1 MWRYYYTIAR
11 KLFKLP
17 GALLH
22 MDKMIDEYKKDP
34 GVYDEN
40 KYYDYV
46 RYVVDEMRTGGHIE
60 TKVFGLE
67 NLPKE
72 GGYVMYPNHEGKW
85 DVYGI
90 ISVHEKPM
98 TFVMDIK
105 KSNWIFIRQLVDMLK
120 GKRLDKE
127 NNRQAMTIIN
137 ECAKEVI
144 DGRKFVIFPEGDF
157 YPEKKNT
164 LMHFKSGCFKVNLK
178 SKAPIVPVVLIDSYK
193 VYGTEELG
201 KVTTEVHFLEP
212 MYYDEFKDMNTHQIA
227 DEVKR
232 RIQEKINERENIKK

>member
-1 MWRYYYTIAR
+1 MTRYYYTIFR

-17 GALLH
+17 GALLY
-22 MDKMIDEYKKDP
+22 MDKLVADYRKNPDKYNE
-34 GVYDEN
+34 E
-40 KYYDYV
+40 KYYEYV
-46 RYVVDEMRTGGHIE
+46 RYVVSEMRNGGNVE
-60 TKVFGLE
+60 TLGFGLE